1 MVVLANF
8 LIDFLYYFVDL
19 GVEIFKLVMVFI
31 VFFGMRRIVVRK
43 SLIFNLL
50 IWIIF
55 SFIWCVKSQNP
66 FFLLLYV
73 LFIALELHM
82 LYSEL
87 YYKELFS
94 KGFWA
99 LIFINI
105 IDAMVYKAASSVL
118 VYFNFENEVLTKIF
132 TYIIVLTFLFMI
144 NSFVKEKVQFV
155 HKISTRQYIIYLFIG
170 LADYLLFV
178 YVCLIIREMDKKGF
192 ALIIS
197 IMVFISTLLQYGLIF
212 LMTITNEGLK
222 VQNHLNQKYMNMQ
235 QENYEYL
242 ELREEETKKFRHDY
256 RSHLN
261 SLQLLCK
268 EKRYKD
274 VLKYIEAITERLNGY
289 NTHVTVGDGFIDAIL
304 NYYYQK
310 MEKNNIKLKLTGK
323 MTKNC
328 NIDMFDLCTIIS
340 NLLDNAIEA
349 VVKVDKNDRYIDIT
363 FRYDD
368 LMLYFNVRNPY
379 IGELHISQNVI
390 VTKKVS
396 QNHGYGLLNV
406 KKSVELY
413 NGSMDIKTD
422 NNIFEVL
429 IALVNKNK

>member
-118 VYFNFENEVLTKIF
+118 VYFNFENEVFLLKKKSSL
-132 TYIIVLTFLFMI
+132 YIRFQHDNI
-144 NSFVKEKVQFV
+144 
-155 HKISTRQYIIYLFIG
+155 LFI
-170 LADYLLFV
+170 
-178 YVCLIIREMDKKGF
+178 CL
-192 ALIIS
+192 
-197 IMVFISTLLQYGLIF
+197 
-212 LMTITNEGLK
+212 
-222 VQNHLNQKYMNMQ
+222 
-235 QENYEYL
+235 
-242 ELREEETKKFRHDY
+242 
-256 RSHLN
+256 
-261 SLQLLCK
+261 
-268 EKRYKD
+268 
-274 VLKYIEAITERLNGY
+274 
-289 NTHVTVGDGFIDAIL
+289 
-304 NYYYQK
+304 
-310 MEKNNIKLKLTGK
+310 
-323 MTKNC
+323 
-328 NIDMFDLCTIIS
+328 
-340 NLLDNAIEA
+340 
-349 VVKVDKNDRYIDIT
+349 
-363 FRYDD
+363 
-368 LMLYFNVRNPY
+368 
-379 IGELHISQNVI
+379 
-390 VTKKVS
+390 
-396 QNHGYGLLNV
+396 
-406 KKSVELY
+406 
-413 NGSMDIKTD
+413 
-422 NNIFEVL
+422 
-429 IALVNKNK
+429 

>member
-132 TYIIVLTFLFMI
+132 KNVRKMYILILLLIIFLSLFTLYKSSNSNNK

-274 VLKYIEAITERLNGY
+274 VLKYIEEITERLNGY

-363 FRYDD
+363 FRYY
-368 LMLYFNVRNPY
+368 LFLYPY
-379 IGELHISQNVI
+379 SHYIVPHFSLH
-390 VTKKVS
+390 
-396 QNHGYGLLNV
+396 
-406 KKSVELY
+406 
-413 NGSMDIKTD
+413 
-422 NNIFEVL
+422 
-429 IALVNKNK
+429 